1 MDFARELLS
10 LRSVAVELGGAIE
23 TGDAKMPNLPI
34 AIATAA
40 ALCAVPL
47 VGAAQTSS
55 SAPSTS
61 TTPPAGA
68 AGTARTGATTGNA
81 AATGAAANT
90 NATAGAPTQPLAAGM
105 TVKDNT
111 GAAIGQVAK
120 LDTDAAG
127 KTMATIKMGADSFQ
141 VPAANLATADG
152 AATINLTQA
161 QIAAQLHPKK

>member
-1 MDFARELLS
+1 
-10 LRSVAVELGGAIE
+10 
-23 TGDAKMPNLPI
+23 MPNLPI
-34 AIATAA
+34 AIAAAA

-61 TTPPAGA
+61 TTPPAAASGA
-68 AGTARTGATTGNA
+68 ARTGATSGA
-81 AATGAAANT
+81 ASTGAAANT

>member
-1 MDFARELLS
+1 
-10 LRSVAVELGGAIE
+10 
-23 TGDAKMPNLPI
+23 MPNPPI

-40 ALCAVPL
+40 AIFALPFASFAQNRTPTS
-47 VGAAQTSS
+47 AAPTAAASTAPTAATSA
-55 SAPSTS
+55 APT
-61 TTPPAGA
+61 
-68 AGTARTGATTGNA
+68 

-90 NATAGAPTQPLAAGM
+90 NATAGAPTQALSSGM

-111 GAAIGQVAK
+111 GASIGQVAK
-120 LDTDAAG
+120 LDTDASG

-141 VPAANLATADG
+141 VPAANLATANG

>member
-1 MDFARELLS
+1 
-10 LRSVAVELGGAIE
+10 
-23 TGDAKMPNLPI
+23 MPNLPI

-68 AGTARTGATTGNA
+68 ASATGKA

-141 VPAANLATADG
+141 VPAANLATANG